1 VPTSESFES
10 FHLSAVT
17 LPVPPELRE
26 SRPALTGPTQH
37 THNSYNVIYTAHI
50 YTYCTHLFRLH
61 TYLCY
66 AHHATVN
73 TLLIS

>member
-37 THNSYNVIYTAHI
+37 TRIHTHNSYNVIYTAHI
-50 YTYCTHLFRLH
+50 YTLKNAGLFKP
-61 TYLCY
+61 
-66 AHHATVN
+66 N
-73 TLLIS
+73 FG